1 MLFSKSSGYAIRAI
15 LYLALISNEKSRV
28 QVDEISR
35 EIMVPKHFLSK
46 VLKKLVKHGV
56 LDSTK
61 GPYGGFALNERT
73 LPTSLFELMSITNGE
88 VEFENCVLRLKK
100 CNASHP
106 CPLHNKMILYKQYM
120 HQLLTSTSVGDLLN
134 PENPEFIKSIATI

>member
-15 LYLALISNEKSRV
+15 LYMALISTEKSKV

-46 VLKKLVKHGV
+46 VLKNLVKHGV

-61 GPYGGFALNERT
+61 GPYGGFSLNEST
-73 LPTSLFELMSITNGE
+73 LSISLFDLASITSGDLQ
-88 VEFENCVLRLKK
+88 FENCVLRLKK

-106 CPLHNKMILYKQYM
+106 CPMHHKMISYKLEMQ
-120 HQLLTSTSVGDLLN
+120 QLLTSTSLGDLLN